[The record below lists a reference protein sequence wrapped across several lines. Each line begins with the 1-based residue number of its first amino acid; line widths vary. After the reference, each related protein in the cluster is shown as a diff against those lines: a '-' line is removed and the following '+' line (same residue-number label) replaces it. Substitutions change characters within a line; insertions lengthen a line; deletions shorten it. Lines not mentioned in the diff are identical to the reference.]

1 MWVFGGYNL
10 DVNGGALDTLETFKL
25 QTNKLDNFL
34 IRDSMF
40 DYWNTK
46 ENDWKFRLP
55 WPLFDMTSVK
65 IPVRFLNFF
74 AF

>member
-10 DVNGGALDTLETFKL
+10 DVNGGALDTLETFEL
-25 QTNKLDNFL
+25 QTDKLDNFL

-40 DYWNTK
+40 KYWNTK
-46 ENDWKFRLP
+46 ENAWKFRLP

-65 IPVRFLNFF
+65 IPVRF
-74 AF
+74 